1 MMTLTDAMSKDFCSA
16 APSMIHET
24 LVIWHRSSATG
35 PATAKQAAETDPACT
50 FASAKRSVM
59 TDSNVGWPEVP

>member
-16 APSMIHET
+16 APSMIHEM

-35 PATAKQAAETDPACT
+35 PATAKQAAETDPAST
-50 FASAKRSVM
+50 LASAKRSVM